1 MTNYI
6 HERKKEETSSVES
19 IIKQMTAVHELI
31 KLEDTL
37 QTSKREKEGRKRKLN
52 EVLSNLY
59 VKMDNDKT
67 ATVLNMSD

>member
-6 HERKKEETSSVES
+6 HDKKKQETSSSES
-19 IIKQMTAVHELI
+19 IIRQMTAVHELI

-37 QTSKREKEGRKRKLN
+37 QTSQREKEDRKRKLN